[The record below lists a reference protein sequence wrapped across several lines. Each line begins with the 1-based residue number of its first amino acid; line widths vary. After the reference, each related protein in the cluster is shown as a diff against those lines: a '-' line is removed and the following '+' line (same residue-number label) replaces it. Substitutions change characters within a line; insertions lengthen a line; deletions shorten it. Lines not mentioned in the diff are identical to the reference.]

1 VTHGL
6 DTSFL
11 VAIEV
16 SSHEEHKAAY
26 ALFRKLL
33 KVGETFSLT
42 PQTLAEFIHVVTD
55 PKRFSAPLTVE
66 QAVERAEF
74 WWNASEVVHVFPT
87 AESTL
92 VFLGWLDE
100 YKLGRKR
107 LLDTLLASTL
117 QANGITSVLTLN
129 SADFATFGTFSFPK
143 T

>member
-1 VTHGL
+1 MTHGL

-16 SSHEEHKAAY
+16 SSHEQHKTSHAI
-26 ALFRKLL
+26 FRKLL
-33 KVGETFSLT
+33 KAGETFSLT

-55 PKRFSAPLTVE
+55 TKRFSSPLSVQ
-66 QAVERAEF
+66 QAMERAEF

-92 VFLGWLDE
+92 VFLGWLEE

-107 LLDTLLASTL
+107 LLDTLLASTF

-129 SADFATFGTFSFPK
+129 QPDFAVFGTFSFP